1 MSDITDELTNSAEKP
16 TERIESSLEVRIAT
30 ASDTEEL
37 ALLNQELLT
46 FYGLPAR
53 NQRSFVSHA
62 IAKGVF
68 EANSGL
74 KILLAIENGNAIGFL
89 AFSEIFALASC
100 QKSIFIQDLFVARKM
115 RKSGAGRAL
124 METLFKFAIDNEIT
138 QIDWTTDAWNSKA
151 IAFYEHIV
159 PSLKTEKILYRLNEE
174 RLNQIIKKS

>member
-1 MSDITDELTNSAEKP
+1 
-16 TERIESSLEVRIAT
+16 
-30 ASDTEEL
+30 
-37 ALLNQELLT
+37 LLNQELLT

-100 QKSIFIQDLFVARKM
+100 QKV
-115 RKSGAGRAL
+115 
-124 METLFKFAIDNEIT
+124 
-138 QIDWTTDAWNSKA
+138 
-151 IAFYEHIV
+151 Y
-159 PSLKTEKILYRLNEE
+159 LYRIYSWREKCVNLA
-174 RLNQIIKKS
+174 LVVP